1 MKSFPVCLLPA
12 KGLAYQLPSEVQKV
26 NPADRAAR
34 AAQSRENLRVVEIT
48 IPKPDDW
55 HLHLRDGAMLEGVLP
70 YSARDF
76 ARAIIMPN
84 LMPPVVTSAD
94 AQAYRDRIMA
104 ALPEGMAFTPLMTL
118 YLTEGTDPADVASAH
133 ASGLVTAVKLY
144 PAGATTNSSSGVRNL
159 AKVMP
164 VLEKM
169 AEIGM
174 PLCIHGEVTDPS
186 VDIFDREAVFIE
198 TVLDPLRR
206 QLPELKV
213 TLEHI
218 TTSNGI
224 HYVMGADANLAGS
237 ITTHHLMINRNAIL
251 AGGIKPHYYCLPV
264 AKRESHRL
272 ALRKAATS
280 GDKRFFLGT
289 DSAPHV
295 DPLKECACGCAG
307 IFTSINTLSCLAHVF
322 EEDNALDKLAGFA
335 SLNGPAWYGLPVNS
349 ETVTLKKRDQP
360 VAWPARIETGDGPVT
375 VFDPMVPI
383 HWEVA

>member
-1 MKSFPVCLLPA
+1 M
-12 KGLAYQLPSEVQKV
+12 
-26 NPADRAAR
+26 D
-34 AAQSRENLRVVEIT
+34 EIT

-70 YSARDF
+70 FTARHF

-84 LMPPVVTSAD
+84 LVPPVVTAAD
-94 AQAYRDRIMA
+94 ARAYRDRIMA
-104 ALPEGMAFTPLMTL
+104 ALPAELDFTPLMTL
-118 YLTEGTDPADVASAH
+118 YLTETTDRADVAAAH
-133 ASGLVTAVKLY
+133 ASGLATAVKLY
-144 PAGATTNSSSGVRNL
+144 PAGATTNSHSGVRDL
-159 AKVMP
+159 GKVMP

-174 PLCIHGEVTDPS
+174 PLCIHGEVTDAE

-206 QLPELKV
+206 RLPELRI
-213 TLEHI
+213 TLEHV
-218 TTSNGI
+218 TTSDGVN
-224 HYVMGADANLAGS
+224 YVGAAEANLAAT

-264 AKRESHRL
+264 AKRETHRL
-272 ALRKAATS
+272 ALRRAATS
-280 GDKRFFLGT
+280 GDPRFFLGT

-307 IFTSINTLSCLAHVF
+307 IFTAINTLSCLAHVF
-322 EEDNALDKLAGFA
+322 EEEAALGTLEAFA
-335 SLNGPAWYGLPVNS
+335 SRNGPGWYGLPVNN
-349 ETVTLKKRDQP
+349 ETVTLRKRP
-360 VAWPARIETGDGPVT
+360 SAVEWPDRIETGDGPVT
-375 VFDPMVPI
+375 VFDPMTPV